1 MLVAGYSSLS
11 MKVSK
16 FCIVTSLFNHVL
28 VESLYGR
35 QMDTERGLYYLELRE
50 GISDQIQVILS
61 GSLTGNTFYFK
72 YSQEIQNLVPIT
84 FLQSK
89 VYQPS
94 FPPRNYR
101 VSSLILP

>member
-1 MLVAGYSSLS
+1 MMG
-11 MKVSK
+11 
-16 FCIVTSLFNHVL
+16 
-28 VESLYGR
+28 LYGR

-89 VYQPS
+89 VYQRLHSLPGTAECLPS
-94 FPPRNYR
+94 SYLEDHR
-101 VSSLILP
+101 

>member
-1 MLVAGYSSLS
+1 MYCN
-11 MKVSK
+11 K
-16 FCIVTSLFNHVL
+16 LFNYVL
-28 VESLYGR
+28 KMSLYGR

-50 GISDQIQVILS
+50 GISDQIQVTLS

-72 YSQEIQNLVPIT
+72 YSQEIQNLVPTT

-94 FPPRNYR
+94 FPPRNCG

>member
-1 MLVAGYSSLS
+1 M
-11 MKVSK
+11 M
-16 FCIVTSLFNHVL
+16 
-28 VESLYGR
+28 SLYGR

-72 YSQEIQNLVPIT
+72 YSQESQEIQNLVPIT

-94 FPPRNYR
+94 FPPRNCR

>member
-1 MLVAGYSSLS
+1 MYCN
-11 MKVSK
+11 K
-16 FCIVTSLFNHVL
+16 LFNYVL
-28 VESLYGR
+28 MMGLHGR

-94 FPPRNYR
+94 FPPRNCR